1 MSPRVVV
8 ADLGNAGRAGARRVV
23 LTGAPAGP
31 ALDGADR
38 VFVLSAQTMLDDAGP
53 ARRSA
58 LPMGSQYEIA
68 LLVRTELVALEL
80 MRTTRRDFDAMQ
92 MRHANIQ

>member
-1 MSPRVVV
+1 
-8 ADLGNAGRAGARRVV
+8 
-23 LTGAPAGP
+23 
-31 ALDGADR
+31 
-38 VFVLSAQTMLDDAGP
+38 
-53 ARRSA
+53 
-58 LPMGSQYEIA
+58 MGSQYEIA